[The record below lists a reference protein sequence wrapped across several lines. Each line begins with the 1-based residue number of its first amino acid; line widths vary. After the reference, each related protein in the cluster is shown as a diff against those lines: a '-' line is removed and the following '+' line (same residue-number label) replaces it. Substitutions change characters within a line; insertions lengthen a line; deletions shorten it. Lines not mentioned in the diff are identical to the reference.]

1 METEAALFKV
11 LADPTR
17 LRLAVLL
24 AVQGETCVCKLAQA
38 LAVADFKISR
48 HLAVMRAA
56 GMVAARRRGTWMH
69 YRLAEPRTKLEGC
82 LQACFRDCLAR
93 HATLKADLGRLKQPG
108 CGKTGAAR

>member
-1 METEAALFKV
+1 MDAEAALFKV

-24 AVQGETCVCKLAQA
+24 AMQGETCVCKLAQA
-38 LAVADFKISR
+38 LAVPDFKISR

-69 YRLAEPRTKLEGC
+69 YRLAAPRTRLEGC
-82 LQACFRDCLAR
+82 FHRFFRSCLGDHPAASADR
-93 HATLKADLGRLKQPG
+93 RRLGKIPCATE
-108 CGKTGAAR
+108 